1 MGALSIVLIPG
12 AAAVPAPYQP
22 IVDAVAKHGID
33 IQALHL
39 PSENGWILF
48 TDLERI
54 AAVSFSHCPPEEGK
68 HWAGTLVKHS
78 GASFM
83 SPLTYAGWK
92 DVPVSYL
99 FCEADRVIPPFVQQ
113 GEIDMIERET
123 GKKVDVTR
131 IDSDHVPLVSH
142 PDLMIDWIVKLAK
155 AE

>member
-1 MGALSIVLIPG
+1 MLAALPTENQICTE
-12 AAAVPAPYQP
+12 
-22 IVDAVAKHGID
+22 ID
-33 IQALHL
+33 
-39 PSENGWILF
+39 ENGWILF